1 MSFSKVVCLSE
12 TRICRNLRNVYIDSG
27 IKFNVVKHIIAFCTA
42 YPRTSL
48 SWNCCLLQLVCLER
62 NMCKV
67 DFSFCAT
74 DVSVAWS
81 SWNPACLY
89 GCSSVVSIH
98 WQLHDTARCSLVF
111 VNDTSLAKVVCLSE
125 TCKKA
130 HVDGA
135 CWLSNIF
142 FFNGVKFII
151 ESCTAYERTRISWN
165 PRNVYID

>member
-1 MSFSKVVCLSE
+1 MSFLKVVCLSE

-98 WQLHDTARCSLVF
+98 WQLHDTARCSLAV
-111 VNDTSLAKVVCLSE
+111 VWYGVVQATACIEPVKLMLKSTPPYLLQALA
-125 TCKKA
+125 
-130 HVDGA
+130 
-135 CWLSNIF
+135 
-142 FFNGVKFII
+142 
-151 ESCTAYERTRISWN
+151 TRRLPICCVSSQ
-165 PRNVYID
+165 